1 MKKITKTIAGLLLA
15 IQLNAQ
21 SDTTSLMIRGK
32 CTYQFD
38 YKTNERLE
46 EFDTCYNSFNNMVSK
61 YYLNNSIL
69 CLDLFDKGKTI
80 LPKREITMYFK
91 DGRVDSFKTNS
102 KDETYFFNGD
112 IIKSIKISKPKL

>member
-1 MKKITKTIAGLLLA
+1 MKKITRTIAGLLLA

-46 EFDTCYNSFNNMVSK
+46 EFDTCYNSFYMCIINLSP
-61 YYLNNSIL
+61 Y
-69 CLDLFDKGKTI
+69 TI
-80 LPKREITMYFK
+80 L
-91 DGRVDSFKTNS
+91 
-102 KDETYFFNGD
+102 
-112 IIKSIKISKPKL
+112 SI